1 MTLPVTF
8 DDVAT
13 AAERIAGQVERT
25 PSAHSRTLS
34 AVLGCQLV
42 VKFEN
47 LQFVAA
53 FKERGALNKLLTLD
67 AAERACGV
75 VAMSAGNHAQ
85 AVAYHAT
92 RLGIDATIVMPRP
105 TPFVKVQR
113 TQALGAR
120 VVLLGEG
127 IAEATTEALRIAEKE
142 GRVFVHPFDDPAVIA
157 GQGTCALELLADH
170 HDLDTLVVPV
180 GGGGLLAGMAVA
192 ARELQPD
199 LTLIG
204 VQAERYPAM
213 AAHVHGQD
221 LPSGGPTLAEGIAVP
236 EPGVLT
242 TAIVDALVDDVV
254 TVGEDDIEQAIN
266 LVLEIEK
273 VVVEGAGAAGVA
285 ALLADPARFAG
296 RRVGTV
302 LTGGNIDPRLLASV
316 IMRGLVRNGRLSRL
330 HIDLP
335 DVPGALA
342 RVTTIVGQAGANI
355 VEVLHQR
362 VFVDVS
368 AKSASI
374 ELTVETMDHD
384 HVGRVVADLEAA
396 GYPVRLDTANGRPTA
411 TPGPGTAPEPGAAG
425 RPAPTPDTEMTHR
438 PSAASGP
445 GTGTASGPGPGST
458 PGAGTARPATTAGD
472 A

>member
-1 MTLPVTF
+1 VTTILPVTF
-8 DDVAT
+8 QDVA
-13 AAERIAGQVERT
+13 AAADRIKGQVERT

-67 AAERACGV
+67 ADERACGV

-85 AVAYHAT
+85 AVAYHAS
-92 RLGIDATIVMPRP
+92 RLGIDATIVMPKA

-113 TQALGAR
+113 TQEMGAR

-127 IAEATTEALRIAEKE
+127 IPEADTEARRIAEAE
-142 GRVFVHPFDDPAVIA
+142 GRIFIHPFDDPDVIA

-170 HDLDTLVVPV
+170 PELDTLVVPV
-180 GGGGLLAGMAVA
+180 GGGGLLSGMAVA
-192 ARELQPD
+192 AGELRPG
-199 LTLIG
+199 LTLVG
-204 VQAERYPAM
+204 VQTERYPSM
-213 AAHVHGQD
+213 AAHVHGVD

-236 EPGVLT
+236 RPGALT
-242 TAIVDALVDDVV
+242 SEIIDALVDDVV
-254 TVGEDDIEQAIN
+254 TVGEDHVEQAIN

-285 ALLADPARFAG
+285 ALLAYPERFAG

-302 LTGGNIDPRLLASV
+302 LSGGNIDPRLLASV

-330 HIDLP
+330 HVELP

-342 RVTTIVGQAGANI
+342 QVTTIVGAAGANI

-368 AKSASI
+368 AKAASI
-374 ELTVETMDHD
+374 ELTIETIDHA
-384 HVGRVVADLEAA
+384 HLHRVVAALEAS
-396 GYPVRLDTANGRPTA
+396 GYPVRLDSANGRGGVA
-411 TPGPGTAPEPGAAG
+411 GAA
-425 RPAPTPDTEMTHR
+425 PARE
-438 PSAASGP
+438 A
-445 GTGTASGPGPGST
+445 
-458 PGAGTARPATTAGD
+458 GAT
-472 A
+472 